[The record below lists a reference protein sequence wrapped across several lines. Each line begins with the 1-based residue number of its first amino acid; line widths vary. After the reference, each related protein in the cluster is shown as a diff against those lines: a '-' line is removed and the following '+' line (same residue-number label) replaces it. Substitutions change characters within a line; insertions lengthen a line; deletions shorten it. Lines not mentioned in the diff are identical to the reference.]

1 MHVYCT
7 WGRTDRCCRKYRQA
21 RTHAHARPCRAD
33 RCHAMPCQRRRQRH
47 HRHRAVV
54 DLTGSDWTAG
64 GQVQVQ
70 VQVLPRPGS
79 AGALLPAAAREIIAV
94 SPALHCT
101 AQRVSDGW
109 RRVPRRASILEY
121 PRGRHLQAY
130 VPPISRSHARPRTC
144 TGATRI
150 HAESPRSPARTRNP
164 NRTRTKTS
172 LL

>member
-1 MHVYCT
+1 
-7 WGRTDRCCRKYRQA
+7 
-21 RTHAHARPCRAD
+21 
-33 RCHAMPCQRRRQRH
+33 MPCQRRRQRH

-101 AQRVSDGW
+101 
-109 RRVPRRASILEY
+109 
-121 PRGRHLQAY
+121 
-130 VPPISRSHARPRTC
+130 
-144 TGATRI
+144 
-150 HAESPRSPARTRNP
+150 ESE
-164 NRTRTKTS
+164 
-172 LL
+172 